1 MGRRMGYRIKFF
13 SRTAGQNEDG
23 EIVDTIKNVVCECWA
38 NISKTT
44 VKDFKVGGTTY
55 VGDLSQNGQKPL
67 ETYKDVKIFIIRYH
81 RNLLFDNSMYI
92 EFDGMEY
99 KITRIEKDYVGRKT
113 ILVEGVGIS

>member
-44 VKDFKVGGTTY
+44 IKDFKVGGTTY

-67 ETYKDVKIFIIRYH
+67 ESYKDVKIFIIRYH
-81 RNLLFDNSMYI
+81 KNLLFDNSMYI
-92 EFDGMEY
+92 EFDGVEY
-99 KITRIEKDYVGRKT
+99 KITRIEKDYGGRKT
-113 ILVEGVGIS
+113 ILVEGVGIT